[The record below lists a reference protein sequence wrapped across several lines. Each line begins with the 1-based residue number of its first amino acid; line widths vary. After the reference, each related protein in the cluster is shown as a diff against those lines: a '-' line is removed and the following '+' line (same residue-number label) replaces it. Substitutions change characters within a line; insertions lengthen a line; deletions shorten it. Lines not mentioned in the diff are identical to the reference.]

1 MTSWPDTWRTALVTG
16 ASSGIGR
23 AFAVALARR
32 GVDIVAVARR
42 QDRLEE
48 LAAELGREHGRSVEV
63 LPADLSDPAGLA
75 AVEARLADPA
85 RPVDVL
91 INGAGFGTAGRFTD
105 SNVDVE
111 QQEIDVNISALM
123 RLTRAAVP
131 PMVARGTGAVVNV
144 SSLAGH
150 QPLPWWSTYAATKAY
165 VTSFSRAL
173 AAELKGTGVRVLT
186 LMPGFTRTE
195 FHKHDYLTPDL
206 IPGPAWMTAD
216 AVAEAA
222 LRGLERGRSES
233 TPGWHMKVVGVASRL
248 SPWPLTRLVLRLGT
262 RKVW

>member
-1 MTSWPDTWRTALVTG
+1 MTWPREWRTALVTG

-23 AFAVALARR
+23 AFAVALAQR

-42 QDRLEE
+42 EDRLDE
-48 LAAELGREHGRSVEV
+48 LAAEISEQHDRTVEP
-63 LPADLSDPAGLA
+63 LAADLSDPDGLA
-75 AVEARLADPA
+75 AVESRLADES
-85 RPVDVL
+85 RPVDILV
-91 INGAGFGTAGRFTD
+91 NAAGFGTAGRFTD
-105 SNVDVE
+105 SKVAIE
-111 QQEIDVNISALM
+111 QKEIDVNISALM

-131 PMVARGTGAVVNV
+131 AMVARRTGAVVNV

-173 AAELKGTGVRVLT
+173 AAELRGTGVRVLT

-195 FHKHDYLTPDL
+195 FHRNDHFTPNL
-206 IPGPAWMTAD
+206 IPGPAWMTAE
-216 AVAEAA
+216 AVADAA
-222 LRGLERGRSES
+222 LRGLARGRTES
-233 TPGWHMKVVGVASRL
+233 IPGWHMKIVGLASRL

-262 RKVW
+262 RRVW